1 MALTNDQL
9 DHLIDLGDLQHYDGK
24 IKGNFYISKQTTAE
38 SGYAATY
45 VFHGTSN
52 TNNVK
57 INIPKDYLV
66 KSAEVKTCT
75 IEDEPVEGYVVGD
88 KYIDFTVNTVD
99 GTGNTS
105 HIYIAVKELVT
116 AYSAG
121 DGINIT
127 ANNAIEVKTGNGIQ
141 INATSKVIE
150 AKLGDGLELSGSTD
164 GEKSIAA
171 KVDGGLKI
179 DSSSKAIVSNP
190 GLGLK
195 TTSGTGGAPATID
208 ANVGSG
214 LEIGTTGTDN
224 NKIIVKTGNSTEV
237 DSTSGAVEVKIG
249 KGLVTVPEGG
259 PESSETPAPGL
270 NVKIGN
276 GLEYDNNGAVKV
288 KPVQGGVI
296 TVSSSG
302 VSINTGDGL
311 KKTNTYELVAKVHG
325 TDTLTTG
332 QSAAITVEDY
342 TAFNGADIV
351 NIAPGT
357 APTASATKNETI
369 NTVNHTYTVETVAEH
384 KAGTTP
390 ASHNLPIY
398 YATYGDATATTGGG
412 SAQGGTD
419 AKSGLMSGTDKD
431 GLDALINVF
440 GTDVA
445 IATTAEIDELFP
457 TV

>member
-9 DHLIDLGDLQHYDGK
+9 AHLISLGDLQHYDGK

-52 TNNVK
+52 ANNVK

-75 IEDEPVEGYVVGD
+75 TADTPVEGYEVGD

-105 HIYIAVKELVT
+105 HLYIAVKDLVT

-121 DGINIT
+121 DGIVIT
-127 ANNAIEVKTGNGIQ
+127 GQNAIQVDTGNGLQ
-141 INATSKVIE
+141 INSTSKKVE
-150 AKLGDGLELSGSTD
+150 AKLGDGLELTGSTD

-171 KVDGGLKI
+171 KVSGGLKI
-179 DSSSKAIVSNP
+179 DSSSKAIVTNP

-195 TTSGTGGAPATID
+195 ITSGTSGAPATID
-208 ANVGSG
+208 ADVGSG
-214 LEIGTTGTDN
+214 LDIGATGTDS
-224 NKIIVKTGNSTEV
+224 NKIIVKTGDSTEV

-249 KGLVTVPEGG
+249 KGLVTLSENDPVTSEG
-259 PESSETPAPGL
+259 PAPGL
-270 NVKIGN
+270 NVKVGN
-276 GLEYDNNGAVKV
+276 GLEYDSNGAVKV
-288 KPVQGGVI
+288 KSAQGGVI
-296 TVSSSG
+296 TVSSNG
-302 VSINTGDGL
+302 VGVNTGDGL
-311 KKTNTYELVAKVHG
+311 KTTKTYELATKVHG

-332 QSAAITVEDY
+332 QAAAITVEDY
-342 TAFNGADIV
+342 TAFNGAIDTIT
-351 NIAPGT
+351 APSET
-357 APTASATKNETI
+357 APTASSSKNETI
-369 NTVNHTYTVETVAEH
+369 NTKTHTFATETVGGVTGSFVVTE
-384 KAGTTP
+384 
-390 ASHNLPIY
+390 Y

-431 GLDALINVF
+431 YINHLNTTL
-440 GTDVA
+440 GQVA

-457 TV
+457 TT